1 LLDIKALLEDCRA
14 LLTNFRA
21 LSTYL
26 RALLIDFRALS
37 IDFKALLI
45 DFRALSIGCIDRLY
59 QNNQGRPIGLTA
71 CAYFFIFFSIF
82 FTLGGNPQCSL
93 CVCLCVYTVLIVWV

>member
-1 LLDIKALLEDCRA
+1 MLDIKALLEDCRA
-14 LLTNFRA
+14 LLTNLRA
-21 LSTYL
+21 LSTY
-26 RALLIDFRALS
+26 FRV
-37 IDFKALLI
+37 LLI

-82 FTLGGNPQCSL
+82 LHLGVTRSVD
-93 CVCLCVYTVLIVWV
+93 CVCVCVFIRG